1 MDCNNVLK
9 QTGVVHNH
17 KTTVYVYASN
27 IWRWLPSL
35 EEFTEKFWHFICKS
49 SKFGVSIFSV
59 TIVTLPILNNK
70 SVSLYQFAGLHSL
83 HIMTIAMSP

>member
-9 QTGVVHNH
+9 QTVVHNH
-17 KTTVYVYASN
+17 KTTVYVQWVCIY
-27 IWRWLPSL
+27 WRWLPSL